1 MEEEVAFPTFE
12 YYLEE
17 SYPEVVDLASPGR
30 LVCGGIQ
37 RKGCYR

>member
-17 SYPEVVDLASPGR
+17 LDPDAVILLRQDGS
-30 LVCGGIQ
+30 
-37 RKGCYR
+37 